1 MRPLIR
7 GYTHTDDPA
16 CDKPLDDEHTTEQPA
31 PWHETRGLTH
41 TQKEG
46 ENK

>member
-16 CDKPLDDEHTTEQPA
+16 CTKPLNDEHAEPTKA
-31 PWHETRGLTH
+31 PWHEAEGLMC

-46 ENK
+46 ENE